1 MDKASITLI
10 VLSVLGTIFATSVP
24 IATLLWKI
32 FNVIAR
38 DKQSDELQILTVN
51 GLKERIE
58 HVAIRLTGQTDN
70 LNRRLKQVERFL
82 AKTTEFEE
90 RE

>member
-38 DKQSDELQILTVN
+38 DKQSDELQVLTVN

-58 HVAIRLTGQTDN
+58 HVTIRLTGQTDN

>member
-1 MDKASITLI
+1 MSRTEITILI
-10 VLSVLGTIFATSVP
+10 LSVLGTVFATSVP
-24 IATLLWKI
+24 IATLMWKI

-38 DKQSDELQILTVN
+38 DKQTDELQLLTIN

-58 HVAIRLTGQTDN
+58 HVSTRFSNQTEN
-70 LNRRLKQVERFL
+70 LNRRLKAVERFL
-82 AKTTEFEE
+82 SKTTEFEE

>member
-1 MDKASITLI
+1 MSKSEITII
-10 VLSVLGTIFATSVP
+10 VLSVLGTLFATSVP
-24 IATLLWKI
+24 IATLMWKL
-32 FNVIAR
+32 FGVVAR
-38 DKQSDELQILTVN
+38 DKQADELQLLGMN

-58 HVAIRLTGQTDN
+58 HVATRLTGQTDS

-82 AKTTEFEE
+82 SKTTNFEE

>member
-10 VLSVLGTIFATSVP
+10 VLSVLGTLFATSVP
-24 IATLLWKI
+24 IATLMWKI

-38 DKQSDELQILTVN
+38 DQQADELQVLTVN
-51 GLKERIE
+51 GLRERIE
-58 HVAIRLTGQTDN
+58 HVTTRLTGQTDN